1 MTVDLGEG
9 ASLPGPNDLP
19 DGATPLDPDEAEG
32 LLPDHISTRG
42 ELNAW
47 EQLNIVKG
55 AEWIRDKVAV
65 QDILTQD
72 TMRELHRR
80 MFSDTWT
87 WAGRFRRS
95 LQNIGVAPEAI
106 SERLYNLLADV
117 TYWIE
122 HQTYSVDE
130 IGCRFHHRLVAV
142 HPFPNGNGRHARIIT
157 DALLR
162 ALGVVPFSWGS
173 GSIDNP
179 GVVRER
185 YISSLRDADGED
197 YSALIRFVRS

>member
-1 MTVDLGEG
+1 MTSDLGEG

-47 EQLNIVKG
+47 EQLNIVRG
-55 AEWIRDKVAV
+55 AEWIRDKASV

-72 TMRELHRR
+72 TVRELHRR

-95 LQNIGVAPEAI
+95 LKNIGVAPEAI
-106 SERLYNLLADV
+106 PERLHNLLVDV
-117 TYWIE
+117 KYWIE
-122 HQTYSVDE
+122 HQTYSIDE
-130 IGCRFHHRLVAV
+130 IGCRFHHRLVAI

-157 DALLR
+157 DGLLR
-162 ALGVVPFSWGS
+162 ALGGVPFSWGS

-179 GVVRER
+179 GIVRER
-185 YISSLRDADGED
+185 YVSSLRDADGQD

>member
-1 MTVDLGEG
+1 MTVDLGKG
-9 ASLPGPNDLP
+9 APLPEPNDLP
-19 DGATPLDPDEAEG
+19 DGTTPLDPDEAEG

-55 AEWIRDKVAV
+55 AEWMRDKVAL

-72 TMRELHRR
+72 TVRELHRR
-80 MFSDTWT
+80 MFSETWT

-95 LQNIGVAPEAI
+95 LKNIGVAPEAI
-106 SERLYNLLADV
+106 PEHLYNLLADV

-130 IGCRFHHRLVAV
+130 IGCRFHHRLVAI

-162 ALGVVPFSWGS
+162 ALGGVPFSWGS

-179 GVVRER
+179 GEVRT
-185 YISSLRDADGED
+185 
-197 YSALIRFVRS
+197 ALYQFTSRCG

>member
-1 MTVDLGEG
+1 MTGDRGEG
-9 ASLPGPNDLP
+9 ASLPGPSDLP

-55 AEWIRDKVAV
+55 AEWLRDKASV

-72 TMRELHRR
+72 TVRELHRR

-95 LQNIGVAPEAI
+95 LKNIGVAPEAI
-106 SERLYNLLADV
+106 SEHLHNLLADV
-117 TYWIE
+117 TYWVE

-130 IGCRFHHRLVAV
+130 IGCRFHHRLVAI

-157 DALLR
+157 DGLLR
-162 ALGVVPFSWGS
+162 ALGGAPFSWGS

-179 GVVRER
+179 GIVRER
-185 YISSLRDADGED
+185 YISSLRDADGQD

>member
-1 MTVDLGEG
+1 MTVDLGKG
-9 ASLPGPNDLP
+9 APLPEPNDLP
-19 DGATPLDPDEAEG
+19 DGTTPLDPDEAEG

-55 AEWIRDKVAV
+55 AEWMRDKVAL

-72 TMRELHRR
+72 TVRELHRR
-80 MFSDTWT
+80 MFSETWT

-95 LQNIGVAPEAI
+95 LKNIGVAPEAI
-106 SERLYNLLADV
+106 PEHLYNLLADV

-130 IGCRFHHRLVAV
+130 IGCRFHHRLVAI

-162 ALGVVPFSWGS
+162 ALGGVPFSWGS

-179 GVVRER
+179 GEVRQR
-185 YISSLRDADGED
+185 YISSLRDADSQD

>member
-1 MTVDLGEG
+1 MTVDPGAG
-9 ASLPGPNDLP
+9 ASLPRPAALP

-55 AEWIRDKVAV
+55 AEWIREKAGV

-72 TMRELHRR
+72 TVRELHRR
-80 MFSDTWT
+80 MFSDTWR
-87 WAGRFRRS
+87 WAGRFRGS
-95 LQNIGVAPEAI
+95 LKNIGVAPEAI

-117 TYWIE
+117 TYWLE
-122 HQTYSVDE
+122 HQTYSLDE
-130 IGCRFHHRLVAV
+130 IGCRFHHRLVAI
-142 HPFPNGNGRHARIIT
+142 HPFPNGNGRHAPIIT

-162 ALGVVPFSWGS
+162 ALRVVPFSWGS
-173 GSIDNP
+173 GSIDKP
-179 GVVRER
+179 GIVRER
-185 YISSLRDADGED
+185 YMSSLRAADGED
-197 YSALIRFVRS
+197 YSALIRFVRG

>member
-1 MTVDLGEG
+1 MTVDLGDG

-19 DGATPLDPDEAEG
+19 AGATPLDPDEAEG

-55 AEWIRDKVAV
+55 TEWIRNKVAV

-72 TMRELHRR
+72 TVRELHRR
-80 MFSDTWT
+80 MFSETWT

-95 LQNIGVAPEAI
+95 LKNIGVAPEAI

-117 TYWIE
+117 AYWIE

-130 IGCRFHHRLVAV
+130 IGCRFHHRLVAI

-157 DALLR
+157 DALLK
-162 ALGVVPFSWGS
+162 ALGGVPFSWGS

-179 GVVRER
+179 GIVRER
-185 YISSLRDADGED
+185 YIRSLRDADGQG